1 MTRNLRVYELGRH
14 YGVDSKQIMTLL
26 KKMKVTVK
34 SHMSVVEDAEVD
46 RIHSVFQRKREL
58 ARENYAKAH
67 GLNPDQLKNVA
78 ALKPLERPQPIEEEE
93 PKKKVA
99 KKKVTKKKKAPAK
112 PQVVVIK
119 KSGTMT
125 AVARKAI
132 EAREAEEQAKAAVET
147 ARREER
153 ERKEAEL
160 EAKREEHAKARIVKN
175 TAAKLVKKADIKP
188 KEEEAPAAEAPV
200 EEVAAPEPVVEE
212 PAAPAVEVDPF
223 AEGEAI
229 AAALAAAA
237 AAEAAGKPGTETE
250 PAPEAG
256 QPEAAGPDA
265 PVDPLDQVGS
275 KKNDGFKVGDI
286 IRAAPK
292 EGTRERERYGSDKP
306 STSVTGESVRNSI
319 KAAIQRRKEE
329 AESREAS
336 SRRKRTRTKKKKVDQ
351 AEVDK
356 ALKQTIAQMGTAGA
370 KTKKRRKG
378 GAEDEAVE
386 VEITLLKLTEFIT
399 VQELAEKLG
408 VRAQDLIAKLFGLG
422 IMATINQRLEKDNIE
437 MLAAEYDREVEF
449 LSEYGEEELE
459 GEESPEADLTDRPP
473 VVTVMGH
480 VDHGKTSLLD
490 SIRKTNVIA
499 GEAGGIT
506 QHIGAYTVETDGGP
520 ITFLDTPGHA
530 AFTAM
535 RARGA
540 QVTDIVILIV
550 AADDR
555 VMPQTVEAISHAK
568 AAGVPIIVA
577 INKIDKPAARA
588 DLVKH
593 ELLQHGVVVEEFGG
607 DILSAE
613 ISAKQGLGIERLLEL
628 IHLQSEVLELKASAE
643 GRARGTVVEAKKEQ
657 GRGVVFTVLIDKG
670 TLSKGDNFLVGMTE
684 GKVRALVDER
694 GNVLDVVTPGQPCE
708 VLGGNDVPE
717 AGDRFYVV
725 KDEREAREMASNR
738 RRLQRQQQI
747 VGPKKVIDLDNLA
760 ELMTAGDLK
769 ELPIIIKGD
778 VAGSVEALAD
788 QLMDLNT
795 SEVHVKVVHKAVGAV
810 SESDV
815 LLAANTGA
823 MIIGFH
829 MRPGANIRDLAKRHN
844 VTIEVFDIIYE
855 AVDTLKKAMA
865 GLLGSIKR
873 EVSTGSAQVRVVFTI
888 PKVGQVAGSMV
899 IKGVIKRN
907 SMARLVR
914 NEVVVFEGKV
924 NSLKRFKD
932 DVREVLTGYECGIGL
947 ENFYDIQERD
957 VLECYEIEEI
967 ERTEL

>member
-34 SHMSVVEDAEVD
+34 SHMSVVEDDDVD
-46 RIHSVFQRKREL
+46 RIHAVFQRKREL

-78 ALKPLERPQPIEEEE
+78 ALKPLERPQPVEEEK
-93 PKKKVA
+93 PKKKA
-99 KKKVTKKKKAPAK
+99 TKKKAAKKKAPAK
-112 PQVVVIK
+112 PKVVVIK

-125 AVARKAI
+125 AVAKKAQ
-132 EAREAEEQAKAAVET
+132 AAKEAEEQAKAEEQ
-147 ARREER
+147 ARLREES

-160 EAKREEHAKARIVKN
+160 AAKREEHAKARIVKN

-188 KEEEAPAAEAPV
+188 KDEAPATEEAPAEAAAEVVGAPVEAPEAPV
-200 EEVAAPEPVVEE
+200 VEADE
-212 PAAPAVEVDPF
+212 PAAPE
-223 AEGEAI
+223 
-229 AAALAAAA
+229 AAAPAADAAAPEDA
-237 AAEAAGKPGTETE
+237 ESGGDEGAGDEDAEAAE
-250 PAPEAG
+250 
-256 QPEAAGPDA
+256 
-265 PVDPLDQVGS
+265 PVDPLANVGT
-275 KKNDGFKVGDI
+275 KKHDGFKVGDI
-286 IRAAPK
+286 IRPAPK
-292 EGTRERERYGSDKP
+292 IKRDKGFGPDKP
-306 STSVTGESVRNSI
+306 ATEVSSESVRDSI
-319 KAAIQRRKEE
+319 RAAIQRRKDE
-329 AESREAS
+329 AELRDTP
-336 SRRKRTRTKKKKVDQ
+336 SRRKRARKKKKVDQ

-356 ALKQTIAQMGTAGA
+356 ALKQTIAQMGGA
-370 KTKKRRKG
+370 TGKRKQRRKG
-378 GAEDEAVE
+378 GGDDDSVE
-386 VEITLLKLTEFIT
+386 VDVTLLKLTEFIT

-408 VRAQDLIAKLFGLG
+408 VRPQELIGKLFGMG
-422 IMATINQRLEKDNIE
+422 IMATINQRLEKDHIE

-449 LSEYGEEELE
+449 LSEYGEEVL
-459 GEESPEADLTDRPP
+459 EESDEEVAEADLTDRPP

-506 QHIGAYTVETDGGP
+506 QHIGAYTVQTDGGP

-550 AADDR
+550 AADDS

-577 INKIDKPAARA
+577 VNKIDLPAAKPEK
-588 DLVKH
+588 VKQ
-593 ELLQHGVVVEEFGG
+593 ELLQHSVVVEEFGG
-607 DILSAE
+607 DVLCAE
-613 ISAKQGLGIERLLEL
+613 ISAKKGLNIERLLEL
-628 IHLQSEVLELKASAE
+628 VHLQSEVLELKANPE

-670 TLSKGDNFLVGMTE
+670 TLEVGDNFLVGMTE
-684 GKVRALVDER
+684 GKVRALLDER
-694 GNVLDVVTPGQPCE
+694 GNVLEKVMPGEPCE
-708 VLGGNDVPE
+708 IMGANDVPE

-747 VGPKKVIDLDNLA
+747 VKPKQVIDLDNLA
-760 ELMTAGDLK
+760 EMMSAGDLK

-788 QLMDLNT
+788 QLMDIGT
-795 SEVHVKVVHKAVGAV
+795 SEVQVKIVHKAVGAV

-829 MRPGANIRDLAKRHN
+829 MRPGAAIRDLAKRHN

-855 AVDTLKKAMA
+855 VVDTLKKSLA

-873 EVSTGSAQVRVVFTI
+873 EVSTGSASVRQVFTI

-899 IKGVIKRN
+899 IGGTIKRN
-907 SMARLVR
+907 SMARLIR

-932 DVREVLTGYECGIGL
+932 DVKEVLQGYECGIGL
-947 ENFYDIQERD
+947 ENFYDIQEGD
-957 VLECYEIEEI
+957 VLECYEIEEV